1 MPEGSDNLGLGSLS
15 STLFLKGRLGEIM
28 SEFQTYI
35 DQLNQY
41 AGVHLPTLLKA
52 ILILVVGWLAAWVIS
67 AIIRRVL
74 TRTELDNRIANWI
87 WPRQDGPPVPIER
100 WVSKAVFYV
109 LLLFVLIA
117 FSQSL
122 GMTVVT
128 EPLSGFL
135 NQVFAFGPR
144 LIGSIILL
152 LVAWALASVLRSL
165 LRGALE
171 RLDLDARVTAQTERE
186 EDQQLPL
193 SQTLSEA
200 VYWLVFLFFLP
211 AILGRLGLHGLLEP
225 VQNLVDKLLAFLPQL
240 LAAGLILAVGWF
252 VARIVQRIVTS
263 LLVAIGTD
271 TFGESIGLSRALGK
285 QRLSNLLGTILYVLI
300 LVPVLIAALEALAIE
315 SITRPASQ
323 MLNTMLL
330 AIPNVFAACLVLA
343 IAYMVGKVL
352 SGLVANLLSA
362 LGFDFILA
370 RIGYS
375 KVQAQGQKSPS
386 VVAGNLVLIILML
399 FATAEAAELM
409 GFDVV
414 GELMSQ
420 FLVFGGHVIMG
431 LIILG
436 VGMYLAGVAFD
447 TVSASNAS
455 QARLLANG
463 ARLAILVL
471 TGAMALREMGLA
483 NEIINLAFGM
493 TVGAIAVAIALAFGL
508 GARDAAAEQVEEW
521 RRKLNSG
528 SGSETP

>member
-1 MPEGSDNLGLGSLS
+1 M
-15 STLFLKGRLGEIM
+15 
-28 SEFQTYI
+28 
-35 DQLNQY
+35 
-41 AGVHLPTLLKA
+41 
-52 ILILVVGWLAAWVIS
+52 
-67 AIIRRVL
+67 
-74 TRTELDNRIANWI
+74 
-87 WPRQDGPPVPIER
+87 
-100 WVSKAVFYV
+100 SKAVFYV
-109 LLLFVLIA
+109 LLLFVLVA

-128 EPLSGFL
+128 APLSGFL
-135 NQVFAFGPR
+135 NQVFGFAPR
-144 LIGSIILL
+144 LIGSIVLILL
-152 LVAWALASVLRSL
+152 AWALASVLRSV

-171 RLDLDARVTAQTERE
+171 RLDLDARVTAQTELE
-186 EDQQLPL
+186 EDKPLPL

-211 AILGRLGLHGLLEP
+211 AILDRLGLHGLLEP

-263 LLVAIGTD
+263 LLVAIGAD
-271 TFGESIGLSRALGK
+271 SFGESIGLSRALGK
-285 QRLSNLLGTILYVLI
+285 QRLSNLMGTVLYVLI
-300 LVPVLIAALEALAIE
+300 LIPVLIAALEALAIE

-323 MLNTMLL
+323 MLNTMLM
-330 AIPNVFAACLVLA
+330 AIPNVFGACLVLA
-343 IAYMVGKVL
+343 IAYMVGMVV

-362 LGFDFILA
+362 VGFDFILA
-370 RIGYS
+370 RIGYR
-375 KVQAQGQKSPS
+375 KAHVDGQKSPS
-386 VVAGNLVLIILML
+386 VVAGNLVLIVLML

-414 GELMSQ
+414 EELMSQ

-436 VGMYLAGVAFD
+436 IGMYLAGVAYD

-455 QARLLANG
+455 QAGILANG

-521 RRKLNSG
+521 RKKLNSG
-528 SGSETP
+528 AGSETR

>member
-1 MPEGSDNLGLGSLS
+1 MPQ
-15 STLFLKGRLGEIM
+15 
-28 SEFQTYI
+28 FQAYI
-35 DQLNQY
+35 DQLNRY
-41 AGVHLPTLLKA
+41 VSVNLPTLLKA
-52 ILILVVGWLAAWVIS
+52 ILILVVGWLAAR
-67 AIIRRVL
+67 IIAAVVRRVL
-74 TRTELDNRIANWI
+74 TRTELDNRVANWI
-87 WPRQDGPPVPIER
+87 WPRQEGPPVPIER

-122 GMTVVT
+122 GMMVVT
-128 EPLSGFL
+128 APLSGFL
-135 NQVFAFGPR
+135 TQVFEFAPR
-144 LIGSIILL
+144 LIGPIVLIFL
-152 LVAWALASVLRSL
+152 AWALASVLRSL

-171 RLDLDARVTAQTERE
+171 RLNLDARVTAQTERPDE
-186 EDQQLPL
+186 KQLPL

-211 AILGRLGLHGLLEP
+211 AILSPLGLDGLLAP
-225 VQNLVDKLLAFLPQL
+225 VQNLVDKLLAFLPQV

-263 LLVAIGTD
+263 LLVAIGAD
-271 TFGESIGLSRALGK
+271 SFGESIGLSRALGK
-285 QRLSNLLGTILYVLI
+285 QQLSNLLGTVLYVLI
-300 LVPVLIAALEALAIE
+300 LIPVLIAALEALAIE

-323 MLNTMLL
+323 MLNTMLM

-343 IAYMVGKVL
+343 IAYMVGKVVA
-352 SGLVANLLSA
+352 GLVANLLSA
-362 LGFDFILA
+362 VGFDFIVA
-370 RIGYS
+370 RIGFS
-375 KVQAQGQKSPS
+375 KTQMEGQRSPS
-386 VVAGNLVLIILML
+386 VVAGNLVLIVLML

-414 GELMSQ
+414 GKLMSQ
-420 FLVFGGHVIMG
+420 FLVFGSRVIMG

-436 VGMYLAGVAFD
+436 VGMYLAGVAHS
-447 TVSASNAS
+447 TVSASTAS
-455 QARLLANG
+455 QARILANG

-508 GARDAAAEQVEEW
+508 GARDTAARQVEEW
-521 RRKLNSG
+521 REQLNSG
-528 SGSETP
+528 REKQS

>member
-1 MPEGSDNLGLGSLS
+1 
-15 STLFLKGRLGEIM
+15 M
-28 SEFQTYI
+28 SQFQTYI

-41 AGVHLPTLLKA
+41 AGVHFPTLLKA
-52 ILILVVGWLAAWVIS
+52 LLILVVGWLAAWVIA
-67 AIIRRVL
+67 AIIRRIL
-74 TRTELDNRIANWI
+74 TRTELDNRVANWI
-87 WPRQDGPPVPIER
+87 WPRQEGPPVPIEK

-109 LLLFVLIA
+109 LLLFVLVA

-128 EPLSGFL
+128 APLSGFL
-135 NQVFAFGPR
+135 NQVFEFAPR
-144 LIGSIILL
+144 LIGSIVLILL
-152 LVAWALASVLRSL
+152 AWALASVLRSV
-165 LRGALE
+165 LRRALE
-171 RLDLDARVTAQTERE
+171 RLDLDARVTAQTELE
-186 EDQQLPL
+186 EDKPLPL

-200 VYWLVFLFFLP
+200 VYWLVFLFLLP
-211 AILGRLGLHGLLEP
+211 AILDRLGLHGLLEP
-225 VQNLVDKLLAFLPQL
+225 VQNLLDKLLAFLPQL

-263 LLVAIGTD
+263 LLVAIGAD
-271 TFGESIGLSRALGK
+271 SFGESIGLSRALGK
-285 QRLSNLLGTILYVLI
+285 QRLSNLMGTVLYVLI
-300 LVPVLIAALEALAIE
+300 LIPVLIAALEALAIE

-323 MLNTMLL
+323 MLNTMLM
-330 AIPNVFAACLVLA
+330 AIPNVFGACLVLA
-343 IAYMVGKVL
+343 IAYMVGMVV

-362 LGFDFILA
+362 VGFDFILA
-370 RIGYS
+370 RIGYR
-375 KVQAQGQKSPS
+375 KAQVDGGQKSPS
-386 VVAGNLVLIILML
+386 VVAGNLVLIVLML

-436 VGMYLAGVAFD
+436 IGMYLAGVAYD

-455 QARLLANG
+455 QAGILANG
-463 ARLAILVL
+463 ARLVILVL

-521 RRKLNSG
+521 RKKLNSG
-528 SGSETP
+528 PGSETR

>member
-1 MPEGSDNLGLGSLS
+1 
-15 STLFLKGRLGEIM
+15 M
-28 SEFQTYI
+28 SQFQNYL

-41 AGVHLPTLLKA
+41 VGVHLPTLLTS
-52 ILILVVGWLAAWVIS
+52 ILILVVGWLAARVI
-67 AIIRRVL
+67 AAVVRRIL
-74 TRTELDNRIANWI
+74 TRTELDNRVADWI
-87 WPRQDGPPVPIER
+87 WPRQEGPPIPIEK
-100 WVSKAVFYV
+100 WVSKVVFYV
-109 LLLFVLIA
+109 LLLFVLVA

-135 NQVFAFGPR
+135 TRVFEFAPR
-144 LIGSIILL
+144 LIGPIVLIFL
-152 LVAWALASVLRSL
+152 AWALASVLRSL

-171 RLDLDARVTAQTERE
+171 RANLDARVTAQTDRE
-186 EDQQLPL
+186 EDKQLPL

-211 AILGRLGLHGLLEP
+211 AILSPLGLDGLLAP
-225 VQNLVDKLLAFLPQL
+225 VQNLVDKLLAFLPQV

-263 LLVAIGTD
+263 LLVAIGAD
-271 TFGESIGLSRALGK
+271 GFGESIGLSRALGK
-285 QRLSNLLGTILYVLI
+285 QRLSNLLGTVLYVLI
-300 LVPVLIAALEALAIE
+300 LIPVLIAALEALAIE

-323 MLNTMLL
+323 MLNTMLA

-343 IAYMVGKVL
+343 IAYMVGKVVA
-352 SGLVANLLSA
+352 GLVQNLLSA
-362 LGFDFILA
+362 IGFDFILT
-370 RIGYS
+370 RIGFS
-375 KVQAQGQKSPS
+375 KTQMELQKSPS
-386 VVAGNLVLIILML
+386 LVVGNLVLIVLML

-414 GELMSQ
+414 GQLMSQ
-420 FLVFGGHVIMG
+420 FLVFGGRV
-431 LIILG
+431 ILG
-436 VGMYLAGVAFD
+436 LVILAVGMYLAGVAYN

-455 QARLLANG
+455 QARILANG

-508 GARDAAAEQVEEW
+508 GGRDVAARQVEEW
-521 RRKLNSG
+521 REQISSSPENRN
-528 SGSETP
+528 

>member
-1 MPEGSDNLGLGSLS
+1 MPQ
-15 STLFLKGRLGEIM
+15 
-28 SEFQTYI
+28 FQAYVE
-35 DQLNQY
+35 QLNQY
-41 AGVHLPTLLKA
+41 FSVNLPTLLKA
-52 ILILVVGWLAAWVIS
+52 ILILVVGWLAARIIA
-67 AIIRRVL
+67 AIVRRVL
-74 TRTELDNRIANWI
+74 TRTELDNRVANWI
-87 WPRQDGPPVPIER
+87 WPRQEGPPVPIER

-128 EPLSGFL
+128 APLSGFL
-135 NQVFAFGPR
+135 TQVFEFAPR
-144 LIGSIILL
+144 LIGPIFLIFL
-152 LVAWALASVLRSL
+152 AWALASVLRSL

-171 RLDLDARVTAQTERE
+171 RLNLDARVTAQTERGE
-186 EDQQLPL
+186 EKQLPL

-211 AILGRLGLHGLLEP
+211 AILSPLGLDGLLAP

-263 LLVAIGTD
+263 LLVAIGAD
-271 TFGESIGLSRALGK
+271 SFGESIGLSRALGK
-285 QRLSNLLGTILYVLI
+285 QQLSNLLGTVLYVLI
-300 LVPVLIAALEALAIE
+300 LIPVLIAALEALAIE

-323 MLNTMLL
+323 MLNTMLM

-343 IAYMVGKVL
+343 IAYMVGKVVA
-352 SGLVANLLSA
+352 GLVANLLSA
-362 LGFDFILA
+362 VGFDFIAA
-370 RIGYS
+370 RIGFS
-375 KVQAQGQKSPS
+375 KTQMEGQRSPS
-386 VVAGNLVLIILML
+386 VVAGNLVLIVLML

-420 FLVFGGHVIMG
+420 FLIFGGRVIMG

-436 VGMYLAGVAFD
+436 VGMYLAGVAYS
-447 TVSASNAS
+447 TVSASTAS
-455 QARLLANG
+455 QARILANG
-463 ARLAILVL
+463 ARVAILVL

-508 GARDAAAEQVEEW
+508 GARDTAAQQVEEW
-521 RRKLNSG
+521 REQLNSRRENR
-528 SGSETP
+528 S

>member
-1 MPEGSDNLGLGSLS
+1 MPQ
-15 STLFLKGRLGEIM
+15 
-28 SEFQTYI
+28 FQAYV
-35 DQLNQY
+35 DQLNRY
-41 AGVHLPTLLKA
+41 VSVNLPTLLKA
-52 ILILVVGWLAAWVIS
+52 ILILVAGWLAAR
-67 AIIRRVL
+67 IIAAVVRRVL
-74 TRTELDNRIANWI
+74 TRTELDNRVANWI
-87 WPRQDGPPVPIER
+87 WPRQEGPPVPIER

-128 EPLSGFL
+128 APLSGFL
-135 NQVFAFGPR
+135 TQVFEFAPR
-144 LIGSIILL
+144 LIGPIVLIFL
-152 LVAWALASVLRSL
+152 AWALASVLRSL

-171 RLDLDARVTAQTERE
+171 RLNLDARVTAQTERPE
-186 EDQQLPL
+186 EKQLPL

-211 AILGRLGLHGLLEP
+211 AILSPLGLDGLLAP
-225 VQNLVDKLLAFLPQL
+225 VQNLVDKLAFLPQV

-263 LLVAIGTD
+263 LLVAIGAD
-271 TFGESIGLSRALGK
+271 SFGESIGLSRALGK
-285 QRLSNLLGTILYVLI
+285 QQLSNLLGTVLYVLI
-300 LVPVLIAALEALAIE
+300 LIPVLIAALEALAIE

-323 MLNTMLL
+323 MLNTMLM

-343 IAYMVGKVL
+343 IAYMVGKVVA
-352 SGLVANLLSA
+352 GLVANLLSA
-362 LGFDFILA
+362 VGFDFIVA
-370 RIGYS
+370 RIGFS
-375 KVQAQGQKSPS
+375 KTQMEGQRSPS
-386 VVAGNLVLIILML
+386 VVAGNLVLIVLML

-414 GELMSQ
+414 GTLMSQ
-420 FLVFGGHVIMG
+420 FLVFGGRVIMG

-436 VGMYLAGVAFD
+436 VGMYLAGVAHT
-447 TVSASNAS
+447 TVSASTAS
-455 QARLLANG
+455 QARILANG
-463 ARLAILVL
+463 ARLSILVL

-508 GARDAAAEQVEEW
+508 GARDTAARQVEEW
-521 RRKLNSG
+521 REQLNSG
-528 SGSETP
+528 REKQN